1 MKGQSTKE
9 KGKRSSSRTTGFL
22 SSKVRQAGF
31 LFSFFLFPF
40 AFSFVAH
47 TQVPQSARGVV
58 RLKIRYKSAEGT
70 KDLPRKRFFL
80 LPGSL
85 EQNKLLVEKIKTVSG
100 SSLECYYRAHG
111 ASPALI
117 KWLKDNDC
125 ESLYCREVEQ
135 KYLSGT
141 EAVPEFQKSFEQ
153 ALTELKNREVARRW
167 LTNYLSPE
175 IRSGFYDQKQKAI
188 QALVAEAEATSK
200 TSVMSI
206 MTDRK
211 GTAYLTNIE
220 PGIYT
225 ISNLVPSETDKT
237 SILWTCEREVKAT
250 DLGTAMKRPMI
261 LSNEKDPKV
270 KCEVIERP
278 LPACN

>member
-1 MKGQSTKE
+1 VASGRN
-9 KGKRSSSRTTGFL
+9 KRGGLLKRIF
-22 SSKVRQAGF
+22 F

-40 AFSFVAH
+40 ALIFAFSFVAH
-47 TQVPQSARGVV
+47 TQSPESARGVV

-80 LPGSL
+80 VPGSL
-85 EQNKLLVEKIKTVSG
+85 EQNQPLIEKIKALNETSR
-100 SSLECYYRAHG
+100 ECYYRSHG
-111 ASPALI
+111 ASEALI

-125 ESLYCREVEQ
+125 ESVYCREVED
-135 KYLSGT
+135 KYLSGA
-141 EAVPEFQKSFEQ
+141 EAVPEFLKAFAQ
-153 ALTELKNREVARRW
+153 ALGELKNPEVARRW
-167 LTNYLSPE
+167 LANYLAPE

-188 QALVAEAEATSK
+188 QSLVNDVETSTRK
-200 TSVMSI
+200 TVMSI

-220 PGIYT
+220 PGIYM
-225 ISNLVPSETDKT
+225 ISNLVGSETEKT
-237 SILWTCEREVKAT
+237 NILWICEREVKAT

-261 LSNEKDPKV
+261 LSNEKDPKL

-278 LPACN
+278 LPVCNK